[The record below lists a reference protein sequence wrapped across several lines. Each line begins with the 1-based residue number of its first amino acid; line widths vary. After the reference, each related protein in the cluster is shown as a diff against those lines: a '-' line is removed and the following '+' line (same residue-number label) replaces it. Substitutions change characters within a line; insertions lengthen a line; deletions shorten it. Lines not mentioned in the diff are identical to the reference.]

1 MNAENPD
8 SQPTPE
14 FMERCLPIIK
24 AWEAGTLPFNEAAER
39 FAALR
44 AEAESGQ
51 RPANHGM
58 IEIMMGVMYG
68 YRASFDAAIDHFRKA
83 RRLFEQAGNQE
94 RMLLCDTNIAECYRD
109 KGEISRARQMF
120 GLALQTARQQGNRRI
135 EIICIVNE
143 GQIQLR
149 LGFPNIARS
158 ALEQAVQRIAESG
171 DVRPQ
176 VIGLLCEAHRD
187 LASIYLLQGEA
198 ALAWNAAKSALL
210 VAQESGEVLRIG
222 FANRALGEVLTA
234 LDAPPDAEEGFS
246 DDPDHYFQMAM
257 NQFREIKAEGE
268 VARTLSVHAES
279 LAKRGQV
286 MTGAKKMQQAVLL
299 FSRLG
304 MVAEA
309 ARAAE
314 MQMQMLK
321 NAQG

>member
-1 MNAENPD
+1 MSAEYPNP
-8 SQPTPE
+8 QPTPE
-14 FMERCLPIIK
+14 FMERCIPIIK

-44 AEAESGQ
+44 AEAAAAQ
-51 RPANHGM
+51 QPANQGQV
-58 IEIMMGVMYG
+58 EIMMGVMYG
-68 YRASFDAAIDHFRKA
+68 YRANLDTAIDHFRAA
-83 RRLFEQAGNQE
+83 RRLFEQAGNPE

-109 KGEISRARQMF
+109 KGEITRARQMF
-120 GLALQTARQQGNRRI
+120 SLALQTARQHGNRRV
-135 EIICIVNE
+135 EIICIINE
-143 GQIQLR
+143 GQIQLK
-149 LGFPNIARS
+149 LGFPNIARP
-158 ALEQAVQRIAESG
+158 ALEEALRRIDEAA

-187 LASIYLLQGEA
+187 LASIYLLQGES
-198 ALAWNAAKSALL
+198 ALAWDAARNALL
-210 VAQESGEVLRIG
+210 TAQESKEVLRIG

-234 LDAPPDAEEGFS
+234 LDVPPDGGDGFS
-246 DDPDHYFQMAM
+246 DDPDYYFQMAM
-257 NQFREIKAEGE
+257 NNFREIKAEGE
-268 VARTLSVHAES
+268 VARTLSIHAES

-299 FSRLG
+299 FTRLG

-314 MQMQMLK
+314 IQMQMLK